1 MSHRHFIGR
10 TRYPLLISLFCAFQ
24 LIPAASEAAKLAGQ
38 EVPAGGKCEIHFPVS
53 KYYQDYAAE
62 GGNPRPTT
70 GRALLMF
77 PKGFNPARPWPILI
91 VTSTSDNDR
100 TSPMDAPWYRDAAMK
115 EGWIV
120 LTTDATIRPR
130 ADSTAW
136 RFAMLAA
143 ALQTIRHD
151 WPQSAQWPI
160 ALAGFSGGAKTTG
173 DLGPMLAKSD
183 PVRIC
188 GLLLIGINSDRL
200 SAGYKSFQPAS
211 GFLGTPVWISGGA
224 SDRVAP
230 PASEELVYYSLKR
243 TGFQQ
248 VRLEQFSGGHAVN
261 SAEVQRALH
270 WFREVGKF

>member
-1 MSHRHFIGR
+1 MNFRPSVRWAFWAA
-10 TRYPLLISLFCAFQ
+10 PLIASQ
-24 LIPAASEAAKLAGQ
+24 LSVRSSEAATLAGQ
-38 EVPAGGKCEIHFPVS
+38 TVQAGGTCDIHFPVS
-53 KYYQDYAAE
+53 QYYQNYAAE

-77 PKGFNPARPWPILI
+77 PKDFDPARSWPILI
-91 VTSTSDNDR
+91 VTSTSDSDR

-120 LTTDATIRPR
+120 LATDATIRPH

-143 ALQTIRHD
+143 ALQTIRRD
-151 WPQSAQWPI
+151 WPQSAQWPM

-173 DLGPMLAKSD
+173 ILGPMLAKSGN
-183 PVRIC
+183 VNIR
-188 GLLLIGINSDRL
+188 GLFLSGINTDRL
-200 SAGYKSFQPAS
+200 SAAYTDFQAPPN
-211 GFLGTPVWISGGA
+211 FLSTPIWISSGA

-248 VRLEQFSGGHAVN
+248 VRLEQFFGGHVVN
-261 SAEVQRALH
+261 SAEIQRALH
-270 WFREVGKF
+270 WFRELGKF